1 MQLLAYIL
9 IYPFLWLISILPF
22 RLLYA
27 FSDGLYFLIY
37 YIIGYRKK
45 TVKENL
51 DLVFPDKAEAE
62 INDIRK
68 KNSIIIFVI

>member
-27 FSDGLYFLIY
+27 FSDFLYFFIY
-37 YIIGYRKK
+37 RIFGYRTK

-51 DLVFPDKAEAE
+51 DLVFPDKSEDE
-62 INDIRK
+62 KEENHE
-68 KNSIIIFVI
+68 NVLPSFM